1 MSDHSTRSRLIALGA
16 ILLGA
21 AVPIGCSDDPVSFD
35 GSPDDLE
42 YITPEE
48 AGFSSAALQEARDWY
63 DSIGSAAFMALYDGK
78 VFVAWG
84 NIDRKYSIHSIRKP
98 ILGAL
103 YGIHVAGGAIDTA
116 ATLAD
121 LGIDD
126 IPPSLTAEEKQARVA
141 DLLRSRSGVYHEAA
155 AELPAAV
162 AERPERGSHP
172 PGTFY
177 YYNNWDFNAL
187 GTIFEQETGLR
198 IFEEFEREIA
208 EPLGM
213 QDFRISDCEYQYEL
227 ERSMHPAYKFRM
239 TARDLA
245 RFGLLYQ
252 RDGVWDGQQIV
263 PADWIEASTTIYSLD
278 DPEIGLGYGML
289 WFVFP
294 EDFPVGLGP
303 AFAHSGIGVHLLY
316 VRPEDKLVFVHRVN
330 TDEPWMTTSLDVLQ
344 LVALVLAA
352 RAA

>member
-1 MSDHSTRSRLIALGA
+1 MSDHSTPSRLSALAGV
-16 ILLGA
+16 LLVVA
-21 AVPIGCSDDPVSFD
+21 AALGCSDDPVSSD
-35 GSPDDLE
+35 GALDDLE
-42 YITPEE
+42 HITPEE
-48 AGFSSAALQEARDWY
+48 AGFSSTALQAARAHY

-84 NIDRKYSIHSIRKP
+84 SIDRKYWLHSIRKP
-98 ILGAL
+98 LLGAL
-103 YGIHVAGGAIDTA
+103 YGIYVARGTIDTA

-121 LGIDD
+121 LEIDD
-126 IPPSLTAEEKQARVA
+126 IPPSLTDEEKQARVA

-187 GTIFEQETGLR
+187 GTIFEQETGTG
-198 IFEEFEREIA
+198 IFEAFEREIA
-208 EPLGM
+208 DPLGM
-213 QDFRISDCEYQYEL
+213 QDFRVDDCRYQYEF
-227 ERSMHPAYKFRM
+227 ERSTHPAYKFRM
-239 TARDLA
+239 TSRDLA

-252 RDGVWDGQQIV
+252 RYGLWGDRQIV
-263 PADWIEASTTIYSLD
+263 PRGWIEASTTIYSLD

-289 WFVFP
+289 WYIFP
-294 EDFPVGLGP
+294 EDFPLGLGP

-330 TDEPWMTTSLDVLQ
+330 TDEPWTTTSLDVLQ

-352 RAA
+352 RTS